1 MPKYLS
7 LKRRARAPARARR
20 DLPAAVTAYAEA
32 ARRGH
37 QRRRARRPG
46 PPGLAL
52 GPAELYEGRLT
63 ERRPPG
69 QRHLRTTTPSSTNP

>member
-32 ARRGH
+32 DRRGH

-52 GPAELYEGRLT
+52 GPAER
-63 ERRPPG
+63 
-69 QRHLRTTTPSSTNP
+69 